1 MEPYLSKY
9 RLKEYDNLL
18 MQNSILKTKQKS
30 LQLKASHSD
39 EWWNLVQ
46 DLLQNDIQILFNE
59 LKADETNYRR
69 KLKAY
74 Q

>member
-18 MQNSILKTKQKS
+18 MQNIILKTKQKS
-30 LQLKASHSD
+30 LQVKASHMN

-46 DLLQNDIQILFNE
+46 DLLQNDIQNLFNE

-74 Q
+74 H